1 MKGLSVF
8 DRFEGIGFVLVF
20 VVFLVLSLAF
30 PLVTVRTFEGTLE
43 DRIVDQGNTFLVL
56 RNISTGKTEV
66 FENEDSLIF
75 WKFNSNDFVKDI
87 KPGVIYIFKVNG
99 MRIPIFSMYRNILS
113 FK

>member
-1 MKGLSVF
+1 MKGSSIF
-8 DRFEGIGFVLVF
+8 DRFEGVGVILILI
-20 VVFLVLSLAF
+20 VFLVLFLAYPF
-30 PLVTVRTFEGTLE
+30 ITVRTFEGTLE

-56 RNISTGKTEV
+56 RNNSNGKTEV

-87 KPGVIYIFKVNG
+87 KPGVIYFFKVNG

>member
-1 MKGLSVF
+1 VF
-8 DRFEGIGFVLVF
+8 DDFEIIFILLIFVSI
-20 VVFLVLSLAF
+20 VLSIAF
-30 PLVTVRTFEGTLE
+30 PLITVRTFEGTLE

-56 RNISTGKTEV
+56 RNNSNGKTEV

-87 KPGVIYIFKVNG
+87 KPGVVYVFKVNG
-99 MRIPIFSMYRNILS
+99 MRIPIFSLYRNILS

>member
-1 MKGLSVF
+1 MKHSNVF
-8 DRFEGIGFVLVF
+8 DDFEIIFILLIFVSI
-20 VVFLVLSLAF
+20 VLSIAF
-30 PLVTVRTFEGTLE
+30 PLITVRTFEGTLE

-56 RNISTGKTEV
+56 RNNSNGKTEV

-87 KPGVIYIFKVNG
+87 KPGVVYVFKVNG
-99 MRIPIFSMYRNILS
+99 MRIPIFSLYRNILS

>member
-1 MKGLSVF
+1 MKHSYMF
-8 DRFEGIGFVLVF
+8 DDFEVIFILLIFVSI
-20 VVFLVLSLAF
+20 VLSIAF

-56 RNISTGKTEV
+56 RNNSNGKTEV

-87 KPGVIYIFKVNG
+87 KPGVIYVFKVNG
-99 MRIPIFSMYRNILS
+99 MRIPIFSLYRNILS

>member
-1 MKGLSVF
+1 MKHSYMF
-8 DRFEGIGFVLVF
+8 DDFEGIFILLIFVSI
-20 VVFLVLSLAF
+20 VLSIAF
-30 PLVTVRTFEGTLE
+30 PLITVRTFEGTLE

-56 RNISTGKTEV
+56 KNNSNGKTEV

-87 KPGVIYIFKVNG
+87 KPGVVYVFKVNG
-99 MRIPIFSMYRNILS
+99 MRIPIFSLYRNILS

>member
-1 MKGLSVF
+1 MKHSNVF
-8 DRFEGIGFVLVF
+8 DDFEIIFILLIFVSIVR
-20 VVFLVLSLAF
+20 SIAF
-30 PLVTVRTFEGTLE
+30 PLITVRTFEGTLE

-56 RNISTGKTEV
+56 RNNSNGKTEV

-87 KPGVIYIFKVNG
+87 KPGVVYVFKVNG
-99 MRIPIFSMYRNILS
+99 MRIPIFSLYRNILS